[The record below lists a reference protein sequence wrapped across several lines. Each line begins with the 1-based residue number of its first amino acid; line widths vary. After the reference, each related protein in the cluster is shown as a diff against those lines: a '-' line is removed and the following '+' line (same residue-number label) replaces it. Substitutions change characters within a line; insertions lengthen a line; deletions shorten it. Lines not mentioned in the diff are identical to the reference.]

1 LSLPVE
7 IAKKVKLLEISTRK
21 LVNNIFAGEYHTVFK
36 GQGMTFAD
44 FREYVA
50 GDDVRHISW
59 TLTARAGRPY
69 IKKFDEERELS
80 LMLVVDVSGSSDF
93 GSQGNFKGEVMAHI
107 AALMAFSA
115 ARNKDQVG
123 LLLFSD
129 QVEHFVPP
137 KKGQGHIRRIL
148 RDLYFHKP
156 KSQKTR
162 MDSSLRFLQG
172 LLKKRSLIFIISDFY
187 DSNFDVS
194 LSLLGKKHEVIAVV
208 VQDEKEKH
216 IPDMGLVDLFDPETE
231 ETVTVD
237 SSSKVFRDMW
247 LAEIK
252 KQEIER
258 DRMLRLAG
266 VDRIDIFS
274 NGDYVDPLIKYF
286 RSRHRR

>member
-44 FREYVA
+44 FREYVP
-50 GDDVRHISW
+50 GDDIRHISW

-129 QVEHFVPP
+129 QVEHYVPP

-148 RDLYFHKP
+148 RDLYYHKP

-187 DSNFDVS
+187 DSQFDVS
-194 LSLLGKKHEVIAVV
+194 LSLLGKKHEVVAVV
-208 VQDEKEKH
+208 VQDEKEKNF
-216 IPDMGLVDLFDPETE
+216 PDLGLVDLFDPETS
-231 ETVTVD
+231 ETITVD
-237 SSSKVFRDMW
+237 SSSKAFQEMW
-247 LAEIK
+247 SLEIK
-252 KQEIER
+252 KQEKER

-266 VDRIDIFS
+266 VDRIDVFS
-274 NGDYVDPLIKYF
+274 NGDYIDPLIKYF
-286 RSRHRR
+286 RSRHR

>member
-1 LSLPVE
+1 LSLPTE

-50 GDDVRHISW
+50 GDDIRHISW

-123 LLLFSD
+123 LLLFSN

-148 RDLYFHKP
+148 RDLYYHKP
-156 KSQKTR
+156 KSTKTR

-194 LSLLGKKHEVIAVV
+194 LSLLGKKHEVVAVV

-237 SSSKVFRDMW
+237 SSSKAFRDMW
-247 LAEIK
+247 LGEVK
-252 KQEIER
+252 KQEHER

-286 RSRHRR
+286 RSRHR